1 MTGRHKPG
9 RVLLVGA
16 GPGDPDLITVRGAQ
30 ALRSADVVVYD
41 ALAAEQLL
49 DLAPPEAQRINVGK
63 RGHDDPTRPQEETT
77 ALLLRLAQQGKT
89 VVRLKGGDPFVFGR
103 GAEEAS
109 ALAEAGI
116 PFEIVPGVSSV
127 IGALAY
133 AGIPITD
140 RRYSA
145 SFAVVTGH
153 KDPTRVTQDTRWAD
167 LGRAADTLVI
177 LMGMRNL
184 EGLVEK
190 IIAGGLSPE
199 TPAAV
204 VVDGTLPSQR
214 VVEAPLKQLAE
225 RVRAEGL
232 GAPAVV
238 VIGNVVKLRQHLSW
252 IERRPLFGRRV
263 LVTRTPEQ
271 ASEWMEALRAAG
283 ADPQL
288 MPMLRIEAAS
298 DLGPLDA
305 ALGRLHSYDALLI
318 TSANAIRFLAARAR
332 ERDVLLREFGGSV
345 VCVGPKSAEATLA
358 EGLPV
363 QTVPAERF
371 DAEGMLDAIE
381 KQFPPAGRRFLLP
394 QAEAAR
400 ETLCEGLRAAGAMVD
415 AVTAYRTLAP
425 DTDAAALCER
435 LTAGRLDVLTF
446 ASPSA
451 VRNFMALLDRAA
463 RRAVADC
470 LVAAIGPT
478 TAEAL
483 RKEGLEPDVVPER
496 ANAAD
501 LVAALVEACG
511 AGGSS

>member
-1 MTGRHKPG
+1 MTGHHKPG

-103 GAEEAS
+103 GGEEAS

-394 QAEAAR
+394 RAEGAR

-425 DTDAAALCER
+425 DIDAAALCER

-451 VRNFMALLDRAA
+451 VRNFMSLLDGAA
-463 RRAVADC
+463 RRAVSNC

-483 RKEGLEPDVVPER
+483 RKEGLAPDVVPER
-496 ANAAD
+496 ASAAD
-501 LVAALVEACG
+501 LVAALIEACG
-511 AGGSS
+511 AKGPS

>member
-103 GAEEAS
+103 GGEEAS

-177 LMGMRNL
+177 LMGMQNL

-451 VRNFMALLDRAA
+451 VRNFMSLLDGAA
-463 RRAVADC
+463 RRAVSNC

-483 RKEGLEPDVVPER
+483 RKEGLAPDVVPER
-496 ANAAD
+496 ASAAD
-501 LVAALVEACG
+501 LVAALIEACG
-511 AGGSS
+511 AKGPS

>member
-103 GAEEAS
+103 GGEEAS

-425 DTDAAALCER
+425 DIDAAALCER

-451 VRNFMALLDRAA
+451 VRNFMSLLDGAA
-463 RRAVADC
+463 RRAVSNC

-483 RKEGLEPDVVPER
+483 RKEGLAPDVVPER
-496 ANAAD
+496 ASAAD
-501 LVAALVEACG
+501 LVAALIEACG
-511 AGGSS
+511 AKGPS

>member
-30 ALRSADVVVYD
+30 ALRSADVVVHD
-41 ALAAEQLL
+41 ALAAEELL
-49 DLAPPEAQRINVGK
+49 DLAPPEAERINVGK

-116 PFEIVPGVSSV
+116 PFEVVPGVSSV

-153 KDPTRVTQDTRWAD
+153 KDPTRVTQETRWAD
-167 LGRAADTLVI
+167 LGRAADTLII

-190 IIAGGLSPE
+190 IIDGGLSPE

-204 VVDGTLPSQR
+204 VADGTLPSQR
-214 VVEAPLKQLAE
+214 VVEAPLNQLAE

-238 VIGNVVKLRQHLSW
+238 VIGNVVKLRQRLSW

-271 ASEWMEALRAAG
+271 AGEWMEALRAAG
-283 ADPQL
+283 AAPL
-288 MPMLRIEAAS
+288 LIPMIRIEAAS
-298 DLGPLDA
+298 DSGPLDA
-305 ALGRLHSYDALLI
+305 ALDRLRGYDALLI
-318 TSANAIRFLAARAR
+318 TSANAIRFLAARAS
-332 ERDVLLREFGGSV
+332 ERGVLLRDFGGSV

-363 QTVPAERF
+363 QTIPAERF

-381 KQFPPAGRRFLLP
+381 KHFPPAGRCFLLP
-394 QAEAAR
+394 RAEAGR
-400 ETLCEGLRAAGAMVD
+400 ETLVDGLRAAGATVD
-415 AVTAYRTLAP
+415 AVTAYRTVAP
-425 DTDAAALCER
+425 DIDAAALCER

-451 VRNFMALLDRAA
+451 VRNFIALLDRAA

-470 LVAAIGPT
+470 LVTAIGPT

-496 ANAAD
+496 ASAAD
-501 LVAALVEACG
+501 LVAALVEACS

>member
-103 GAEEAS
+103 GGEEAS

-451 VRNFMALLDRAA
+451 VRNFMSLLDGAA
-463 RRAVADC
+463 RRAASNC

-483 RKEGLEPDVVPER
+483 RKEGLAPDVVPER
-496 ANAAD
+496 ASAAD
-501 LVAALVEACG
+501 LVAALIEACG
-511 AGGSS
+511 AKGPS